1 MSKFSAEHSDRSLPA
16 SCFSAEAFSAAGEHS
31 EETAFDTD
39 WEADLE
45 VEEGNEIPATGDELY
60 EHYRAVADPGQQLL
74 RVDKF
79 LINLM
84 HDTSRNR
91 IQAAADAGCIHVNG
105 RAVKRNY
112 RVKPGDV
119 VTLMLSRPRYD
130 SSIKGEDI
138 PL

>member
-1 MSKFSAEHSDRSLPA
+1 MSNLSPENINDLSPRYDQPTSSPA
-16 SCFSAEAFSAAGEHS
+16 SALDVAEPEVGIEEDDDDLFEGIYNDRPLTSQEAASVSSQGNAEGSA
-31 EETAFDTD
+31 
-39 WEADLE
+39 
-45 VEEGNEIPATGDELY
+45 DELY

-112 RVKPGDV
+112 P
-119 VTLMLSRPRYD
+119 
-130 SSIKGEDI
+130 
-138 PL
+138 